1 MIIGLI
7 VIAVVLILVV
17 GLYNSLATSKVAI
30 DEALSGID
38 VQLKRRADLTPNL
51 VEVVKGYAKHED
63 QVFDKVMKSREKMM
77 GASSIHDK
85 AVASNELTSSL
96 KSVFAIA
103 EAYPDLK
110 ASTNFSSL
118 QSELSDLEAKI
129 SYARQFY
136 NSNVKNYNNQIV
148 TFPNS
153 ILASMFSFNKAEFF
167 EAGEG
172 GDKPVEVKF

>member
-1 MIIGLI
+1 MFILS
-7 VIAVVLILVV
+7 LILVALLLFV
-17 GLYNSLATSKVAI
+17 IFSYNSLATSKVSI
-30 DEALSGID
+30 DESLSGIE

-51 VEVVKGYAKHED
+51 VETVKGYAKHED

-77 GASSIHDK
+77 GASSVHDK
-85 AVASNELTSSL
+85 AVASNELTTSL

-136 NSNVKNYNNQIV
+136 NSNVKNYNNMIV
-148 TFPNS
+148 AFPSN
-153 ILASMFSFNKAEFF
+153 ILAGMFNFKKAEFF
-167 EAGEG
+167 DAGEG
-172 GDKPVEVKF
+172 VDQPVTVKF